1 MLTFSF
7 IFHIHYLVAVF
18 QPLIKLLLTY
28 LLTYVNNTS
37 KGYFA
42 VCLLVY
48 WYCNLTLF
56 VRWNNVVTGGFGM
69 KNGVR
74 QGGILSP
81 FLFRSVLRMLFLKLT
96 LSIGYG

>member
-1 MLTFSF
+1 MQWPISIPPGRAETTRLQRF
-7 IFHIHYLVAVF
+7 I
-18 QPLIKLLLTY
+18 Y
-28 LLTYVNNTS
+28 LLQ
-37 KGYFA
+37 GHFA
-42 VCLLVY
+42 VRLLAH
-48 WYCNLTLF
+48 WYCNLTLS
-56 VRWNNVVTGGFGM
+56 VRWHNAVSGGFGM